1 MSLAALT
8 MAVISAGGCASARVV
23 RRTSTPGSSAVRVAV
38 FDSDVDE
45 RAARPTRQAIVTS
58 LRKGRK
64 DGPVVL
70 ESNDATWTRADLPPG
85 RYRLTLEG
93 RRDASGKLHRLLS
106 DNYEEFD
113 LKPGE
118 TVELHVVL
126 HSDRETA
133 RIVFMPPLLL
143 DVTN

>member
-1 MSLAALT
+1 M
-8 MAVISAGGCASARVV
+8 
-23 RRTSTPGSSAVRVAV
+23 AV
-38 FDSDVDE
+38 FDRDVDE

-58 LRKGRK
+58 LREGRK

-93 RRDASGKLHRLLS
+93 RRDASGTLHRLVS

-126 HSDRETA
+126 HSDRETS
-133 RIVFMPPLLL
+133 RIMFMPPLLL

>member
-1 MSLAALT
+1 MGS
-8 MAVISAGGCASARVV
+8 ASAAPVIDQ
-23 RRTSTPGSSAVRVAV
+23 GAVPACR
-38 FDSDVDE
+38 
-45 RAARPTRQAIVTS
+45 
-58 LRKGRK
+58 GRGI
-64 DGPVVL
+64 GPVVVA
-70 ESNDATWTRADLPPG
+70 SSDATWAKAGLPPG

-93 RRDASGKLHRLLS
+93 RRDASGNLHRLVS

-126 HSDRETA
+126 HSDREAA
-133 RIVFMPPLLL
+133 RIMFMPPLLL